1 MRSLRRRLGP
11 AGAALI
17 MACVGPLACGP
28 REDVQEE
35 PAVAEAPPDSQPPPV
50 SVRVEPPVSEPQA
63 DPIDRI
69 RRRFAEIGAA
79 SLLVVRGR
87 VTNAVV
93 AERVLPQQL
102 HWGAEAMPVT
112 TIAIAISTTYCGTPT
127 PSVRASYVGGR
138 LPNGR
143 LERTEQMPTDLAQD
157 RDFVFFLRAVG
168 NEYFLELGQEDLL
181 QPAASGVYHDAAR
194 NSIPIASLRGICP

>member
-1 MRSLRRRLGP
+1 MLPLRRRLGP

-17 MACVGPLACGP
+17 MACLGPLACGQP
-28 REDVQEE
+28 EDAQEE
-35 PAVAEAPPDSQPPPV
+35 PAVAESPPDSQPPPV
-50 SVRVEPPVSEPQA
+50 SVRVEPQVTEPQA

-69 RRRFAEIGAA
+69 RRRFVEIGAA

-87 VTNAVV
+87 VTNAVA
-93 AERVLPQQL
+93 AERVLPAQL
-102 HWGAEAMPVT
+102 HWGAESMPVT
-112 TIAIAISTTYCGTPT
+112 TIAIAVSTTYCGKPV
-127 PSVRASYVGGR
+127 PNVSASYVGGR

-157 RDFVFFLRAVG
+157 REYVFFLRAVG

-181 QPAASGVYHDAAR
+181 QPAASGVYHDVAR